1 MIDLEGSGNQ
11 QLVQACQP
19 LREYTWTVKR
29 IRYNMSKMDALL
41 AVDEVIESMPEDF
54 VIKPYLL
61 AHKAEVRDML
71 PTEYNEA
78 EAMELFR
85 KEGRE
90 EGREEERGENIKS
103 LMKSLGCT
111 IERTMELL
119 SIPEADRVHI
129 LVAV

>member
-1 MIDLEGSGNQ
+1 
-11 QLVQACQP
+11 
-19 LREYTWTVKR
+19 
-29 IRYNMSKMDALL
+29 MSKMDALL

-61 AHKAEVRDML
+61 AHKAEARDML

-78 EAMELFR
+78 ETMELFR

-90 EGREEERGENIKS
+90 EGRKEERGENIKS

-111 IERTMELL
+111 IERAMELL